1 MPELPEVELAAAI
14 ARRVAVGRTITSVTV
29 RHPAQRR
36 ALPARDARSLRGE
49 RVIAVERR
57 GKAQHFR
64 LASGR
69 DLCVHFR
76 MTGDWLLP
84 GPGPLPKAV
93 RVVITLDD
101 GARLALDDPRA
112 LSVVSLCAPGTGA
125 SLGPDAL
132 DPALTAGHLAQALA
146 SRRIPIKV
154 ALLNQAV
161 IAGIGNIYASE
172 ALWRARIDPRIPAKR
187 IPPARL
193 ADLLRAIRATLNAAL
208 RRQERYFGRNSA
220 DAETGRFAVYD
231 REGERCRRCGGRIK
245 RITQAARST
254 YFCDKC
260 QGR

>member
-36 ALPARDARSLRGE
+36 SLPARDARSLRGE

-84 GPGPLPKAV
+84 GPGPLPRSV
-93 RVVITLDD
+93 RAVITFDD
-101 GARLALDDPRA
+101 AGRLALEDPRA
-112 LSVVSLCAPGTGA
+112 LSVISLCAPGTAG

-132 DPALTAGHLAQALA
+132 DPGLTADHLAQAL
-146 SRRIPIKV
+146 SNRRIPIKV
-154 ALLNQAV
+154 SLLNQAV

-172 ALWRARIDPRIPAKR
+172 ALWRARIDPRIPAR
-187 IPPARL
+187 RVPAARL
-193 ADLLRAIRATLNAAL
+193 ADLLRAIRTTLNAAL

-220 DAETGRFAVYD
+220 DAEAGRFAVYD
-231 REGERCRRCGGRIK
+231 REGEPCRRCRGRIK

-254 YFCDKC
+254 YFCGKC
-260 QGR
+260 QGK